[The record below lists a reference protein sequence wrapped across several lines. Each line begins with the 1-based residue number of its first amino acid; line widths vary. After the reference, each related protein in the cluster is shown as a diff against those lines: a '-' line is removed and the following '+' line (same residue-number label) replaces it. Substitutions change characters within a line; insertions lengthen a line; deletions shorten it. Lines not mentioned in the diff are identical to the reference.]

1 MGTGGLAMTPREVLR
16 QVATHIALAAG
27 AVVMLAPFAVM
38 VWTAFVPERFVF
50 GGAGIGDLTL
60 DNFGAALDD
69 TDWLRAYRTTV
80 LVAVIVFVSQVVTC
94 LPAGYVLARHRFGGR
109 GAALWV
115 MFACLIVPAQV
126 TAIPTYVMLS
136 RAGWL
141 DTLLALV
148 WPSLTSAFGIFLFRQ
163 FVLTLPQ
170 SLFDAARL
178 DRVSELGM
186 VWRVVL
192 PNVRPAITAFGIF
205 SVVSSWNDLFWAS
218 IVLRGPDNATVPYA
232 IVRFADQET
241 GIRYGAQMAA
251 AVLAVAP
258 LLVTFLIAQR
268 QFIRGIT
275 LSATD

>member
-1 MGTGGLAMTPREVLR
+1 MTAREVLR
-16 QVATHIALAAG
+16 QIATHLALAVG

-38 VWTAFVPERFVF
+38 VWTAFVPERLVF
-50 GGAGIGDLTL
+50 GGAGFGDLTL
-60 DNFGAALDD
+60 DNFRAALDD
-69 TDWLRAYRTTV
+69 TDWLRAYRTTM
-80 LVAVIVFVSQVVTC
+80 LVAAIVFVSQVATC
-94 LPAGYVLARHRFGGR
+94 LPAGYVLARHRFRGR
-109 GAALWV
+109 GVAQWL

-218 IVLRGPDNATVPYA
+218 IVLRSPDNATVPYA

-258 LLVTFLIAQR
+258 LLVAFLVAQR